1 MTAPFALDLS
11 GRTRQTSGMRPLR
24 VSGCGLRGFVG
35 DTLSPQVVMDIAC
48 AFGTWLEGGTVWV
61 GSDTRD
67 SSPMLARAVKA
78 GLMSCGCNVLD
89 AGVCPA
95 PVLQQAAP
103 RRQAA
108 GAVAISG
115 GHHGMGWNAVTL
127 IGPDGALLDPVTGE
141 GVLDLYHA
149 GDFRRADWQGVGSDQ
164 PLEGL
169 FEPYLDALELV
180 VDGEAIRRAGYTVVI
195 DPVGGAG
202 TPYIRPFA
210 DRFGLRLVGI
220 HAQASGYLP
229 REPEPRPRSAQHIA
243 AIIGHVDGDVG
254 FVHSSDMGRTSL
266 VSETGEPASEEYT
279 LTVVARHWLRRRPG
293 TVVTNCC
300 TSRML
305 DRVAAEAGVALVK
318 TRVGQAQVLAAVAD
332 EEAVLGGE
340 GSGSVVLPAF
350 SLGYDGFLVMAL
362 VLDAMAA
369 HDAPLSTLLAQL
381 PKLHIVKRRRACD
394 ARAAYHAVD
403 VVRQRLLDAGVDR
416 MDLTDGVRIDRDDGW
431 VHVRPSQTEQ
441 LIRVISEA
449 GSRERAELEADRV
462 TRMLEEVL

>member
-1 MTAPFALDLS
+1 
-11 GRTRQTSGMRPLR
+11 MRPLR
-24 VSGCGLRGFVG
+24 VSSCGLRGYVG
-35 DTLSPQVVMDIAC
+35 ETLTPQVAMDIAC
-48 AFGTWLEGGTVWV
+48 AFGTWLEGGVVWV
-61 GSDTRD
+61 GRDTRD
-67 SSPMLARAVKA
+67 SSPMLAQSVKA
-78 GLMSCGCNVLD
+78 GLLSCGCDVLD

-103 RRQAA
+103 RRQSA

-127 IGPDGALLDPVTGE
+127 IGADGALLDPVTGE
-141 GVLDLYHA
+141 GVLDLFHA
-149 GDFRRADWQGVGSDQ
+149 RDFRRKDWEGVGSDQ
-164 PLEGL
+164 VLEGL
-169 FEPYLDALELV
+169 FDPYLDALEHV

-210 DRFGLRLVGI
+210 ERFGLRLVGI
-220 HAQASGYLP
+220 HAQASGYLA

-243 AIIGHVDGDVG
+243 AIIGHVAGDVG

-279 LTVVARHWLRRRPG
+279 LTVAARHWLSRHPG

-305 DRVAAEAGVALVK
+305 DRVAEAAGVELVK
-318 TRVGQAQVLAAVAD
+318 TRVGQAQVLASIAD

-340 GSGSVVLPAF
+340 GCGSVVLPEF
-350 SLGYDGFLVMAL
+350 SLGYDGFLVMAM
-362 VLDAMAA
+362 VLEAMAVHQA
-369 HDAPLSTLLAQL
+369 ALSELLAQL
-381 PKLHIVKRRRACD
+381 PKFHILKRRRPCD
-394 ARAAYHAVD
+394 SRSAYQAVD
-403 VVRQRLLDAGVDR
+403 RIRRLLAEEGEEGL
-416 MDLTDGVRIDRDDGW
+416 DLTDGVRIDREDGW

-441 LIRVISEA
+441 LIRIISEA
-449 GSRERAELEADRV
+449 DTRERAMQEADRV
-462 TRMLEEVL
+462 SRMLEAVL